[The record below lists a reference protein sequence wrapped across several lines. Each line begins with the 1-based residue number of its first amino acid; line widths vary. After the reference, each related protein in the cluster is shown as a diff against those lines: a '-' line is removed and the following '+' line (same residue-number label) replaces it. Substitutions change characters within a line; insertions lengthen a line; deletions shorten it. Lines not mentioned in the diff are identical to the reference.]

1 MACYKMLDMNL
12 ICNHFIYHSEVKGLT
27 YMLITKDQINML
39 KNSLPLKN

>member
-12 ICNHFIYHSEVKGLT
+12 ICEHLIYHSEVKGLT